1 MFIYHSISRRIRAS
15 YCCRDQ
21 CASRPE
27 MAAMC
32 VPVRSLHLVLG
43 AVLTLNS
50 TVTIQPYRDECDQ
63 ILRHYIAH
71 TSPRELNLSHKD
83 RAHIVHALQ
92 HTTHPSAFDPAFKIA
107 DATLRGQSHP
117 NFIRWS
123 ICNGNKP
130 RVLFVRGLGVKGIV
144 VGFVIA
150 TVLTL
155 SHISR
160 WYRIFASL
168 FWFIGF
174 STIIAAYKGLCLIL
188 HTAHSRS
195 LRPWEL
201 ADDISIQS
209 QTERPRR
216 DSNASTA
223 SCRGMELKDEEA
235 SLRLDR
241 TSMNTFGPKNEWER
255 ERWERAYERRSLVRK
270 VFEKN
275 VWT

>member
-1 MFIYHSISRRIRAS
+1 M
-15 YCCRDQ
+15 
-21 CASRPE
+21 
-27 MAAMC
+27 
-32 VPVRSLHLVLG
+32 
-43 AVLTLNS
+43 
-50 TVTIQPYRDECDQ
+50 
-63 ILRHYIAH
+63 LRHYIAH
-71 TSPRELNLSHKD
+71 TSPRELNISHKD
-83 RAHIVHALQ
+83 RAHIIHALQ

-107 DATLRGQSHP
+107 HATLRGQSHP

-130 RVLFVRGLGVKGIV
+130 RVLFVRGLGIKGIV
-144 VGFVIA
+144 VGYVIA
-150 TVLTL
+150 TILTL
-155 SHISR
+155 SHVSR

-188 HTAHSRS
+188 HTAHSRN

-209 QTERPRR
+209 QTELPQR
-216 DSNASTA
+216 DSYASSTA
-223 SCRGMELKDEEA
+223 CRDMQLAGRVVTPSDVELKDMEA
-235 SLRLDR
+235 SLRFER

-255 ERWERAYERRSLVRK
+255 ERWEQAYQGRSLVRK

-275 VWT
+275 VWTQDETLRLLQDRIVLGANVWSFIVTVPLTVAFVALPSGNYF

>member
-1 MFIYHSISRRIRAS
+1 
-15 YCCRDQ
+15 
-21 CASRPE
+21 
-27 MAAMC
+27 
-32 VPVRSLHLVLG
+32 
-43 AVLTLNS
+43 
-50 TVTIQPYRDECDQ
+50 
-63 ILRHYIAH
+63 
-71 TSPRELNLSHKD
+71 LNLSHKD
-83 RAHIVHALQ
+83 RAHILHALQ
-92 HTTHPSAFDPAFKIA
+92 HTTHPSAFEPAFKIA
-107 DATLRGQSHP
+107 DAALRGQSHP

-144 VGFVIA
+144 TGFVIA

-155 SHISR
+155 SHTSR

-188 HTAHSRS
+188 HTAHSRN

-209 QTERPRR
+209 QTERPHR
-216 DSNASTA
+216 DSDVSSTA
-223 SCRGMELKDEEA
+223 CRDKKLADRGVTSPDMELKDEEA
-235 SLRLDR
+235 SLRSER

-255 ERWERAYERRSLVRK
+255 ERWEQAYQRRRLVRK

-275 VWT
+275 VWTQNETLRLLQDRIVLGANVWSLIVTVPLTVVFVALPSGNYF